1 MLLQKSNLVFA
12 FTRAVVYALLRD
24 PDQVLYGRENPM
36 FRLMT
41 MNFMPVVGGEKCT
54 NCKNLL
60 LQPKNVASA
69 RKSIIAAKNARLHI
83 GRHIKKSVR

>member
-1 MLLQKSNLVFA
+1 M
-12 FTRAVVYALLRD
+12 YALIRD

-41 MNFMPVVGGEKCT
+41 VNFMPVVEVR
-54 NCKNLL
+54 NAPIVKNLL

-83 GRHIKKSVR
+83 GRRIKKSVR

>member
-1 MLLQKSNLVFA
+1 MFLQKSKLDFA

-24 PDQVLYGRENPM
+24 PDQVLYGREDPM

-54 NCKNLL
+54 NCKKLTFT
-60 LQPKNVASA
+60 
-69 RKSIIAAKNARLHI
+69 AKKC
-83 GRHIKKSVR
+83 GKCKKINYCSKRMPDCTLEDT